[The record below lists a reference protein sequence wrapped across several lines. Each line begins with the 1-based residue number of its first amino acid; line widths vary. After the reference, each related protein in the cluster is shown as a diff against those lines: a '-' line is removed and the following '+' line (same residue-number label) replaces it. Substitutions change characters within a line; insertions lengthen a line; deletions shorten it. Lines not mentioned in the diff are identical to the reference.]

1 MFNRKFFLAIAA
13 IAAISGLLLVFV
25 PDVGATVSGGSVTGN
40 AAADLVVGAA
50 NADYNVSFD
59 TSATSTAATITITF
73 PTGYTITDGL
83 IGTPTT
89 AICNSGCS
97 VNGVISIGGIDR
109 AVDNVV
115 GNSSARTI
123 VVTLSGSYDLST
135 GAGVAF
141 RLLLGITN
149 RTVSGVT
156 GTFSITSNA
165 SGEEAQTNVAGV
177 TLTPGAATVLV
188 YTTPPSGSVSGIALT
203 GQPVITARDQYG
215 NTDTNFTEVITLTEA
230 SAGTLTNATTS
241 AASGVATFSDLI
253 YTASVDQESFTLTAD
268 DEAGVGTDLSSV
280 NADPVTSDVVATKIL
295 VTTAPA
301 SVVSGVSMTQPEV
314 KYVDAQDTVDTA
326 IGATDTVEVT
336 VTTGSLAGTQTVSA
350 SSGVV
355 TFTDLVYTATADHA
369 TTTFT
374 FTDNALGDKNFSG
387 APVSSTNVDP
397 NVLATILVYTV
408 QPSGSVSGIALTGQP
423 VLESRDAGGLKDT
436 DYVTNVL
443 LTVATGPGALTG
455 TTTLAPVAGVV
466 TYTDII
472 YTATAD
478 QEAFTILAA
487 SGSLTS
493 ATSSSVTSDVVATK
507 LIFST
512 QPAHAGTPNGDVI
525 SGTVFATQPIVSAV
539 DAQDTVDTGYT
550 STVTLS
556 KVTGAGSVAGTL
568 MKAAVSGV
576 ADFSGQGVK
585 YTATADQQTF
595 SLAADQGVLTQG
607 VSNTLTAD
615 VVATVIV
622 VTTQPDDAAATNG
635 DVRNGIVFATQ
646 PAITYRDAAGI
657 TDTNVVDPITV
668 SLTVGAGTLGGTT
681 TKTAVSGVAT
691 FTDLLYT
698 LEAGESDQ
706 QSITLSFVDDA
717 TGTVDLSASPVT
729 DASTVDVVA
738 TQVVI
743 QTQPASIISGVSMT
757 QPVVRYLDAQ
767 NKVDT
772 NVTDTLTATEGGAGS
787 LAGTAAKAAVS
798 GVVTYTDLIYTAITD
813 QESVTFTFTDDV
825 AGIDLSAPPIDS
837 NALVANVVA
846 TKIIVST
853 QPSGSVSGIALTGQ
867 PIIYFT
873 DANDTLDTAAN
884 TDQVT
889 ASVFSGGGTLSGTTA
904 ISASNGV
911 VTFTNLAYTATADQE
926 AFVLRFTDDAG
937 GTNAFNGSPANATST
952 VSDVVATKFLV
963 TLVTNTPTAGAAD
976 TMTLTAANAQDTTDT
991 GYDPTGLTFSFLD
1004 SGANALSTHTSPN
1017 STSPTIPTSTVVIA
1031 AFSSGEASL
1040 TTFTLVEAEV
1050 LGAITVNDGTLS
1062 GTSVSV
1068 TVRHAT
1074 TASYTVSSSTAT
1086 PTAGTAFNLTV
1097 TAKDAYGNTANGA
1110 NGATAYTGTVFF
1122 STTAASPTWHTP
1134 WTSFVSGDVGVKTVT
1149 NAVTLNTVESGV
1161 SITAQTVDGTI
1172 TGTVGSLNV
1181 SASADTTAPVITDIQ
1196 VSSITNSGATIT
1208 WTTNESASSTVE
1220 YGTTPSFGSS
1230 TASSTMVT
1238 SHSVALTGLSGST
1251 TYYFRVKSS
1260 DAAANTQT
1268 SVTNTFLTSGSDT
1281 TGPTVSSQTPVN
1293 GATSIAITT
1302 APYIDFSEELKVS
1315 SITTSTVQL
1324 LKSSDDSVATSTV
1337 SLANGGARV
1346 IVTPASS
1353 LANSTSY
1360 YLYAST
1366 GVQDAAGNALAVA
1379 YGSSSTSAFT
1389 TVATGDTTGP
1399 TVSSQ
1404 TPLDNATSTAV
1415 TVSPVLTF
1423 NEALDASTV
1432 NGATVQLRNYSDN
1445 AAVSATVSYN
1455 SASTTVTIDPIA
1467 SLANSTQYYLY
1478 AVGVKDSAG
1487 NALTTDYSA
1496 TTKATHEFTTV
1507 ADSSDTTGPTVS
1519 SQTPLDN
1526 ATSTAV
1532 TVSPTI
1538 TFSEAMDANTVNTNT
1553 VQLRLYS
1560 DDSIIAST
1568 YSMNDARTIVTIDPV
1583 ASLLNS
1589 TQYYLW
1595 ASGAKDAAGN
1605 TMTAYST
1612 KASQEFTTTAESV
1625 TLAVTQISA
1634 SRTYATADNTYANGW
1649 SWVFSVTAPTS
1660 ETSLTMKFADWIS
1673 GSNSIAAASNIR
1685 FYSAQSSNATSSS
1698 PITITAANTYS
1709 SAMTLNADLDANTA
1723 GRQIQVTVEVKVPT
1737 GSAGGSYSTSYGIQ
1751 SQ

>member
-1 MFNRKFFLAIAA
+1 MSNRKFFLAIAA
-13 IAAISGLLLVFV
+13 ITAISGLLLAFI
-25 PDVGATVSGGSVTGN
+25 PNASATVSGGSITGN

-50 NADYNVSFD
+50 DADYNVSFD
-59 TSATSTAATITITF
+59 TSATSTATTITVTF
-73 PTGYTITDGL
+73 PTGYTITDGV
-83 IGTPTT
+83 IGTVAT
-89 AICNSGCS
+89 AICNGGCT
-97 VNGVISIGGIDR
+97 VNGVIS
-109 AVDNVV
+109 VDGVNRNVDSVV
-115 GNSSARTI
+115 GNAAGRTI
-123 VVTLSGSYDLST
+123 VVTLSSAYDLGT
-135 GAGVAF
+135 GTGTSF
-141 RLLLGITN
+141 RLKLGITN
-149 RTVSGVT
+149 RTVSGAT

-165 SGEEAQTNVAGV
+165 SGEVAQTNVAGV

-188 YTTPPSGSVSGIALT
+188 YTTQPSGSVSGIALT
-203 GQPVITARDQYG
+203 GQPVVTARDQYA
-215 NTDTNFTEVITLTEA
+215 NTDTNFTEIITLTEA

-241 AASGVATFSDLI
+241 AVSGVATFTNLI
-253 YTASVDQESFTLTAD
+253 YTAFADQESFTLTAD
-268 DEAGVGTDLSSV
+268 DEAGGTDLSSV
-280 NADPVTSDVVATKIL
+280 NADAVTSNVVATKILVTTQPGAIISGVSMTQPVVKFVDAQDTLDTVTRTDVVTITENGTGSITAGTTGVTATGGIATYSGLIYSAAADDENVTFTFTDDAAANPSNFNGAPVNSNALVADVLATKLVSTVDPATCVSGLACTTQATIQAQNAQNLLDNDYITAVTAAETGLGALVGTANQGAMTAGSLSTVGLGYTATVDQESFTFTFDSGTLTQDVTASITSDVVATKIL

-301 SVVSGVSMTQPEV
+301 SVVSGVSMIQPIV
-314 KYVDAQDTVDTA
+314 KYVNAQDTVDTA
-326 IGATDTVEVT
+326 ITATDTVAVT
-336 VTTGSLAGTQTVSA
+336 VSTGSLAGTQTVSA

-374 FTDNALGDKNFSG
+374 FTDNAGGDKNFSG
-387 APVSSTNVDP
+387 APVSSTNIDP
-397 NVLATILVYTV
+397 NVLATVLVYTT

-436 DYVTNVL
+436 DYVTNVA

-466 TYTDII
+466 TFTNII

-512 QPAHAGTPNGDVI
+512 QPAHAGTPNGNVV

-539 DAQDTVDTGYT
+539 NAQNTVDTGYT

-556 KVTGAGSVAGTL
+556 KATGAGVVAGTL
-568 MKAAVSGV
+568 TKAAVSGV

-595 SLAADQGVLTQG
+595 SLAADQGALTQG
-607 VSNTLTAD
+607 VSSTLTAD
-615 VVATVIV
+615 VVATVIA

-646 PAITYRDAAGI
+646 PVITYRDAAGI
-657 TDTNVVDPITV
+657 TDTNVVDPVTV
-668 SLTVGAGTLGGTT
+668 SLTVGTGTFGGTT
-681 TKTAVSGVAT
+681 TKAAVSGVAT

-698 LEAGESDQ
+698 LAAGESDQ

-717 TGTVDLSASPVT
+717 TGTVNLSASPVT

-798 GVVTYTDLIYTAITD
+798 GVVTYTNLVYTAITD

-825 AGIDLSAPPIDS
+825 AGIDLSTPPINS

-867 PIIYFT
+867 PVIYFT
-873 DANDTLDTAAN
+873 DANNTLDTVAN

-889 ASVFSGGGTLSGTTA
+889 VSVFSGGGSVSGTTA
-904 ISASNGV
+904 VSASNGV
-911 VTFTNLAYTATADQE
+911 VTFTNLVYTATADQQ
-926 AFVLRFTDDAG
+926 AFVLRFTDDAA
-937 GTNAFNGSPANATST
+937 GTNAFNGSPVNATST
-952 VSDVVATKFLV
+952 VSNVVATKFLV
-963 TLVTNTPTAGAAD
+963 TLASYTPTAGATD

-991 GYDPTGLTFSFLD
+991 GYNPTGLTFSFLD

-1031 AFSSGEASL
+1031 AFSGGQASL
-1040 TTFTLVEAEV
+1040 ATFTLVEAEV
-1050 LGAITVNDGTLS
+1050 LGAITVNDGSLS
-1062 GTSVSV
+1062 GTSASV
-1068 TVRHAT
+1068 TVRHGT
-1074 TASYTVSSSTAT
+1074 TASHTVSSSTAT

-1110 NGATAYTGTVFF
+1110 NGATAYTGVIFI
-1122 STTAASPTWHTP
+1122 TTSGTAPYTLSPSSYP
-1134 WTSFVSGDVGVKTVT
+1134 FVSGDAGTKTFT
-1149 NAVTLNTVESGV
+1149 NGVTLNTVESGV
-1161 SITAQTVDGTI
+1161 SVTARDFTDATI

-1181 SASADTTAPVITDIQ
+1181 SAAADTTAPVITDIQ
-1196 VSSITNSGATIT
+1196 SGSITSSGATIT
-1208 WTTNESASSTVE
+1208 WTTNETASSTVE
-1220 YGTTPSFGSS
+1220 YGLTSSYGSATT
-1230 TASSTMVT
+1230 TASLVT
-1238 SHSVALTGLSGST
+1238 SHSMALTGLSGGT
-1251 TYYFRVKSS
+1251 VYHFRVKSS
-1260 DAAANTQT
+1260 DGASNLVT
-1268 SVTNTFLTSGSDT
+1268 SVDNTFTTSASDV
-1281 TGPTVSSQTPVN
+1281 TGPT
-1293 GATSIAITT
+1293 I
-1302 APYIDFSEELKVS
+1302 
-1315 SITTSTVQL
+1315 
-1324 LKSSDDSVATSTV
+1324 
-1337 SLANGGARV
+1337 
-1346 IVTPASS
+1346 
-1353 LANSTSY
+1353 
-1360 YLYAST
+1360 
-1366 GVQDAAGNALAVA
+1366 
-1379 YGSSSTSAFT
+1379 
-1389 TVATGDTTGP
+1389 
-1399 TVSSQ
+1399 SSQ
-1404 TPLDNATSTAV
+1404 TPLDNATGTAV

-1432 NGATVQLRNYSDN
+1432 NGATVQLRSYSDN

-1455 SASTTVTIDPIA
+1455 SASTTVTVDPIA

-1496 TTKATHEFTTV
+1496 TTKATHEFTT
-1507 ADSSDTTGPTVS
+1507 A
-1519 SQTPLDN
+1519 
-1526 ATSTAV
+1526 
-1532 TVSPTI
+1532 
-1538 TFSEAMDANTVNTNT
+1538 
-1553 VQLRLYS
+1553 
-1560 DDSIIAST
+1560 
-1568 YSMNDARTIVTIDPV
+1568 
-1583 ASLLNS
+1583 
-1589 TQYYLW
+1589 
-1595 ASGAKDAAGN
+1595 
-1605 TMTAYST
+1605 
-1612 KASQEFTTTAESV
+1612 AESNG
-1625 TLAVTQISA
+1625 TLAVTGISA
-1634 SRTYATADNTYANGW
+1634 LSTFATANDTYASGW
-1649 SWVFSVTAPTS
+1649 SWIFSVTVPTS

-1673 GSNSIAAASNIR
+1673 GSNSIAAANNIR
-1685 FYSAQSSNATSSS
+1685 FYSVQSSNATSSS

-1709 SAMTLNADLDANTA
+1709 SAMTLNADLDANTV
-1723 GRQIQVTVEVKVPT
+1723 GRQIQITVEAKVPT
-1737 GSAGGSYSTSYGIQ
+1737 GSAGGAYSTSYGVQ